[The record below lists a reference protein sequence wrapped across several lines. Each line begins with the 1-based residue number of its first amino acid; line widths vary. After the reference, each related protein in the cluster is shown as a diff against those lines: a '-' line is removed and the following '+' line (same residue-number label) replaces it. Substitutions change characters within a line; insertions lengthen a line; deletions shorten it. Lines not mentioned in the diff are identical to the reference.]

1 MTKITKPKRKTK
13 PKQPELSFEDCLVNL
28 QQIVQQLEQGDL
40 GLTESLQSYED
51 GVQHLKQCYQ
61 QLAKAE
67 RRVELLSEIA
77 EDGSAVTEPFD
88 EETMT
93 LEEKAAARG
102 SRRTR
107 KSRPAKRR
115 TQDSESNDNVDGP
128 PELF

>member
-1 MTKITKPKRKTK
+1 MTKTTKRKTK

-61 QLAKAE
+61 QLEKAE

-88 EETMT
+88 EEAMT
-93 LEEKAAARG
+93 LEEKAASRG
-102 SRRTR
+102 ARRTR

-115 TQDSESNDNVDGP
+115 PRDSEANDNVDGS